1 MGFEPTKAYATR
13 ECLKTGNLT
22 DFEAFLR
29 IDMQFNEK
37 TVKDHVRQMRR
48 FFQSCNIKPESV
60 TKKDLRKY
68 LSDFRDKS
76 PYSYK
81 NVLSALK
88 RFFRDYMD
96 MKHVVE
102 GFRFPKKSFKPN
114 VVPSKKEMNEF
125 YHAIDD
131 LRAKALFVLYATSG
145 LRKNEVLSLKI
156 EDIDFEKRMI
166 IPNNHSGETKKAWI
180 SFFNTETETVLV
192 RYLESRND
200 TNPKLFPICK
210 AYYNKTWREARE
222 KTGISI
228 TPRVLR
234 QWFCSEM
241 GRLGVPD
248 RYVDAFCGRTP
259 KSVLARHYTDYSP
272 EKLKEIY
279 DKVELRVL
287 AN

>member
-1 MGFEPTKAYATR
+1 MDLDSNPRRPTPRGSA
-13 ECLKTGNLT
+13 NLD
-22 DFEAFLR
+22 DFHEFLC
-29 IDMQFNEK
+29 IDLQLNEK
-37 TVKDHVRQMRR
+37 TVKDHVRQMKR
-48 FFQSCNIKPESV
+48 FFQSCNIEPVNV

-76 PYSYK
+76 SYSYK

-88 RFFRDYMD
+88 RFFRDYMN

-114 VVPSKKEMNEF
+114 IVPNKEEINKF
-125 YHAIDD
+125 YYAIDG
-131 LRAKALFVLYATSG
+131 LRARALFVLYASSG

-156 EDIDFEKRMI
+156 EDIDFKKRII
-166 IPNNHSGETKKAWI
+166 IPNSHNGETKKAWL
-180 SFFNTETETVLV
+180 SFFNNETEIIL
-192 RYLESRND
+192 RQYIESRTD
-200 TNPKLFPICK
+200 SNPKLFPICK
-210 AYYNKTWREARE
+210 DNYHKAWREARE
-222 KTGISI
+222 KTSISI

-272 EKLKEIY
+272 RKLKEIY
-279 DKVELRVL
+279 DKAELTVL
-287 AN
+287 F